1 MRENPQNVFIPEY
14 EEVAFTSHLIK
25 NNVLVTENRTRL
37 VPTRPA
43 PADPG
48 V

>member
-14 EEVAFTSHLIK
+14 REVTFTSHLIK
-25 NNVLVTENRTRL
+25 NNSLETESRTRL

-43 PADPG
+43 PPAPQE
-48 V
+48 